1 MKRFLSSIFVAL
13 FAVALVPSLTVVA
26 NAKTTCPK
34 GETYVKP
41 YTKTDGTK
49 VSGYCKSTGKA
60 MATPAAMKSMAPSA
74 MKSMAPSGMK
84 AAASATAMPKSMKGA
99 ESMKTATTSTAPS
112 AAGTC
117 PAGKTY
123 VKGYTKANGTKV
135 AAYCRNKPSK

>member
-1 MKRFLSSIFVAL
+1 MKRFLSSLFIAL
-13 FAVALVPSLTVVA
+13 FAVALVPSLTGVA
-26 NAKTTCPK
+26 GAKTSCPK

-49 VSGYCKSTGKA
+49 VSGYCKSSGTA
-60 MATPAAMKSMAPSA
+60 MASPAAMKSMAPAA
-74 MKSMAPSGMK
+74 MKPAASTMK
-84 AAASATAMPKSMKGA
+84 SATAAATSKPASMKGA
-99 ESMKTATTSTAPS
+99 ESMKPATMGTAPT

-123 VKGYTKANGTKV
+123 VHGYTKSNGTKV